1 MNDLSLHILDIIQN
15 SLSAGASLIELT
27 VWEDLQHNLLTIIIG
42 DNGKGMTA
50 EQAQHATDPYFTSR
64 TTRKVG
70 LGLPL
75 YRQSAEQSNGALSI
89 SSAPGKGTVISAT
102 FQHDHIDRP
111 PLGDVPNAVILM
123 VSANPHIDFL
133 FSYRYNTQ
141 SYVFDTREIKE
152 ALDGLPLNDVH
163 IMRMLTEMI
172 VENVRL
178 TQESINADE

>member
-15 SLSAGASLIELT
+15 SLSAGAGLIELT
-27 VWEDLQHNLLTIIIG
+27 VWEDLQNNLLTIIIG

-50 EQAQHATDPYFTSR
+50 EQLQHATDPFFTSR

-75 YRQSAEQSNGALSI
+75 FRQTAEQSRGALSL
-89 SSAPGKGTVISAT
+89 SSTPGKGTTITAT
-102 FQHDHIDRP
+102 FAYDHIDRP
-111 PLGDVPNAVILM
+111 PLGDVANAVILM

-133 FSYRYNTQ
+133 FSYRYNAQ
-141 SYVFDTREIKE
+141 SYIFDTREIKE

-163 IMRMLTEMI
+163 IMRALTEMI
-172 VENVRL
+172 EENMALSR
-178 TQESINADE
+178 E